1 MKQRVFTV
9 SPLLF
14 TLMLKKVYKKKA
26 LTTLPQRSN
35 GTSPPPHTSPFG
47 LNE

>member
-14 TLMLKKVYKKKA
+14 TLMLKKVYKKKG
-26 LTTLPQRSN
+26 PYH
-35 GTSPPPHTSPFG
+35 PPPKIKWYIPPTPYKPFWA
-47 LNE
+47 E